1 MCSSKVF
8 MQKIVTLTRNVGGWD
23 YSELSVSRK
32 MNRSLEVFDINCLAI
47 AIHLSVSVYKCVHVC
62 LCSHTHTAL

>member
-1 MCSSKVF
+1 

-32 MNRSLEVFDINCLAI
+32 MNRSLEVFPSKGTNM
-47 AIHLSVSVYKCVHVC
+47 VVC
-62 LCSHTHTAL
+62 YTQFIL